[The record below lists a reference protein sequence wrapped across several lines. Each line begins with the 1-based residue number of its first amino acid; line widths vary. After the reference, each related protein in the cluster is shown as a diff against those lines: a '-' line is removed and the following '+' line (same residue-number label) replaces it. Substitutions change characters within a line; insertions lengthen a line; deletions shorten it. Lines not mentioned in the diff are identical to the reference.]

1 MPASWET
8 LQVQSTARVDLVDI
22 TARVAALLPG
32 GAEGALVLFTPHTT
46 AALLLNEHEPGLLQ
60 DLRVWLE
67 RLAPAGEPYAHNR
80 VDDNADAHLRA
91 VALGPSLVLP
101 VAQGRLALGR
111 WQRIFLV
118 ELDGPRTR
126 QVRLRLLA

>member
-1 MPASWET
+1 MPASWQT
-8 LQVQSTARVDLVDI
+8 LQVQSAARIDLVDI
-22 TARVAALLPG
+22 TARVAALLPA

-46 AALLLNEHEPGLLQ
+46 AALLVNEHEPGLLQ
-60 DLRVWLE
+60 DLRAWLE
-67 RLAPAGEPYAHNR
+67 RLAPEAEPYVHNR

-91 VALGPSLVLP
+91 VALGPSLVVP
-101 VAQGRLALGR
+101 VAGGRLALGR

-118 ELDGPRTR
+118 ELDGPRSR